1 MRVDKQA
8 RRVRDCEQSGMFALV
23 ILEVEW
29 SGGMIRFK
37 LCLWEW
43 VTDMEERDGRDDEA
57 DSFSL
62 YLARRVA
69 DPEAD
74 RKAVTLV

>member
-1 MRVDKQA
+1 
-8 RRVRDCEQSGMFALV
+8 
-23 ILEVEW
+23 
-29 SGGMIRFK
+29 
-37 LCLWEW
+37 
-43 VTDMEERDGRDDEA
+43 MEERDGRDDEA

-62 YLARRVA
+62 NLARRVA

>member
-1 MRVDKQA
+1 
-8 RRVRDCEQSGMFALV
+8 
-23 ILEVEW
+23 
-29 SGGMIRFK
+29 
-37 LCLWEW
+37 
-43 VTDMEERDGRDDEA
+43 MEERDGRDDAA